1 MSPKNFTHELLIGWG
16 GEKVFA
22 HGLRLGNGGS
32 VVKAEWDPATHK
44 ATGEILLSDR
54 REQRTGF
61 TLFDDG
67 NITWHSS
74 AINTMRGIFFVGFFV
89 LYSTIFDT
97 PLARSNFPRSRILLL
112 MSRRISNVI

>member
-54 REQRTGF
+54 GNSAPGSRCSTTGTSSPTAPARRTG
-61 TLFDDG
+61 
-67 NITWHSS
+67 SS
-74 AINTMRGIFFVGFFV
+74 RWCVRT
-89 LYSTIFDT
+89 SS
-97 PLARSNFPRSRILLL
+97 PLRSS
-112 MSRRISNVI
+112 